1 MTELASP
8 VVGWLGMLLLLMPAA
23 TLLSKAAF
31 VALRRWRPDALRN
44 GGGLCYALLVAPVL
58 SPLVWFGSAAVHHAE
73 PGMATGACLRANLA
87 EICLEPIAFLAVVLV
102 AVAVGALR
110 LAPRILPAFA
120 RAPEIDDDE
129 LSDRLAGLGL
139 PAAIFRRIAVVEDE
153 AIRTVGLWRP
163 VIELGRQSAQD
174 LDDEAL
180 AAAVRHEAAHVQAY
194 DPLRYVVAMIC
205 SALNPLGQLLEPE
218 LIRWRAAREQACDR
232 EAVHHGASPLALAA
246 AIVINARSSAVTP
259 APAALSG
266 VAAQVQGRVALLLG
280 YVESPPPCSCSRAG
294 RHLALVAA
302 AMLLVAPHAADAWP
316 LLDLHAGLETG
327 RLELPSP

>member
-8 VVGWLGMLLLLMPAA
+8 VMGWLGMLLLLMPAA

-31 VALRRWRPDALRN
+31 IVLRRWRRDSLRN
-44 GGGLCYALLVAPVL
+44 GGGLCYALLVGPVL
-58 SPLVWFGSAAVHHAE
+58 GPLAWFASAAIHHAE
-73 PGMATGACLRANLA
+73 PGMATSACLRANLA
-87 EICLEPIAFLAVVLV
+87 EICLEPIAFLGVVLF
-102 AVAVGALR
+102 AVAAGAVR

-120 RAPEIDDDE
+120 RAPEVDDGE

-139 PAAIFRRIAVVEDE
+139 PAAILGRIAMVEGT
-153 AIRTVGLWRP
+153 ALRTVGLWRP
-163 VIELGRQSAQD
+163 VIELGRESARE

-180 AAAVRHEAAHVQAY
+180 AAALRHEAAHVEAH
-194 DPLRYVVAMIC
+194 DPLRYVLAMIC
-205 SALNPLGQLLEPE
+205 RALNPLGRLLEPE
-218 LIRWRAAREQACDR
+218 LIRWRATREQACDR

-280 YVESPPPCSCSRAG
+280 YLDSPPPCSCSLAG
-294 RHLALVAA
+294 RRLALVAT
-302 AMLLVAPHAADAWP
+302 AMLLVAPHVADAWP
-316 LLDLHAGLETG
+316 LLDLHAALETG
-327 RLELPSP
+327 RLGLPIP